1 MMGMTVTIGR
11 RSFAVDIANP
21 VDISL
26 SLRAAGERLKVF
38 GMAAPSMRTVIPAVA
53 HGGAV
58 NCEEWTI
65 IPHCHGT
72 HTESVGHIT
81 RARLPVTDILHDN
94 LIPATVITV
103 TPQAASA
110 QGEAYNPALQPDD
123 SVITRK
129 DVEEAMAQADPDFL
143 QALIIRTMP
152 NGVGKATR
160 DYDIHAPAFF
170 SNEAMAFIAA
180 LDVRHLLVDLPSVDR
195 LQDDGLLSNHHIY
208 WDVPQGTHDVAPDN
222 VSRRTITELIYV
234 PDAVDDGS
242 YLLNLQVAALESD
255 AAPSR
260 PILYK
265 VES

>member
-11 RSFAVDIANP
+11 RSFAVDVNNP
-21 VDISL
+21 IDLSL
-26 SLRAAGERLKVF
+26 SLRAQGERLRVF
-38 GMAAPSMRTVIPAVA
+38 GMAAPSMRAVIPPVA
-53 HGGAV
+53 AGGAV

-81 RARLPVTDILHDN
+81 RARIPVITILHDTF
-94 LIPATVITV
+94 IPATVVTV
-103 TPQAASA
+103 IPQAARA
-110 QGEAYNPALQPDD
+110 QGEAYSPALNPDD
-123 SVITRK
+123 MVITRK
-129 DVEEAMAQADPDFL
+129 DVEEAVTQSDPDFL

-152 NGVGKATR
+152 NGIGKVTR
-160 DYDIHAPAFF
+160 DYDMHAPVFF
-170 SNEAMAFIAA
+170 SNAAMAFIAA
-180 LDVRHLLVDLPSVDR
+180 LDVHHLLVDMPSVDR

-208 WDVPQGTHDVAPDN
+208 WDVPQGTHDVSPDSA
-222 VSRRTITELIYV
+222 SRRTITELIYV

-255 AAPSR
+255 SAPSR

-265 VES
+265 VE